1 MPVSKDKPIHHKRLK
16 NTKIWVLFN
25 KLAKGQ
31 FKIKNIQKILWTN
44 MWILYVYCELPRG
57 VLCGEFNN
65 DSGKNSWLVE

>member
-1 MPVSKDKPIHHKRLK
+1 M
-16 NTKIWVLFN
+16 WVLFN

-44 MWILYVYCELPRG
+44 MWIPYAYCVLPRG